1 MKKFTL
7 IALLCALFIGAD
19 LKAQEVTYVEDPTQ
33 GYLMN
38 RFKDNWFI
46 SGEIG
51 GGVLMSNYDTN
62 LGFGKRIM
70 PSFNISVGKWFSPII
85 GLRISADFRKQ
96 KGMTYEGTGIHPI
109 TPNDGAE
116 NGYLVNRQWFIGP
129 SADVLINVTNWWC
142 GYKPG
147 RVYNAVLYAG
157 FAGHAAMVQKDVD
170 NEAQWDYTGA
180 SFGVRGGFLNT
191 FSVSKHIDILL
202 DLRLDLDQSPWID
215 NTRAFNLYGSVMAG
229 VAYKFNKTD
238 WNAPTVPVCPEYKYT
253 DAEGDALVARLQAAD
268 AKIASLEQQLRDC
281 MNKPAPAPVQE
292 VEEAPIATIYFP
304 IGSSRVQ
311 GVQTKVVAAVAN
323 AMKDSEDS
331 YVVTGWADNYTGSA
345 ARNEQLRN
353 QRAENV
359 VKLLV
364 RNGVDSD
371 RLETAAGSD
380 NLTNYGSASAD
391 LDRAATIEIK
401 K

>member
-170 NEAQWDYTGA
+170 NEA
-180 SFGVRGGFLNT
+180 
-191 FSVSKHIDILL
+191 
-202 DLRLDLDQSPWID
+202 
-215 NTRAFNLYGSVMAG
+215 
-229 VAYKFNKTD
+229 
-238 WNAPTVPVCPEYKYT
+238 
-253 DAEGDALVARLQAAD
+253 
-268 AKIASLEQQLRDC
+268 
-281 MNKPAPAPVQE
+281 
-292 VEEAPIATIYFP
+292 
-304 IGSSRVQ
+304 
-311 GVQTKVVAAVAN
+311 
-323 AMKDSEDS
+323 
-331 YVVTGWADNYTGSA
+331 
-345 ARNEQLRN
+345 
-353 QRAENV
+353 
-359 VKLLV
+359 
-364 RNGVDSD
+364 
-371 RLETAAGSD
+371 
-380 NLTNYGSASAD
+380 
-391 LDRAATIEIK
+391 
-401 K
+401 